1 MDVALLSQALHHATD
16 PAQALAE
23 AARVVRP
30 GGKVLVLDL
39 RAHDETWV
47 RDKLGDR
54 QLGFSDDATAR
65 RC

>member
-1 MDVALLSQALHHATD
+1 MSRCCRRRCTTPPI
-16 PAQALAE
+16 PARALAE

-39 RAHDETWV
+39 RAHDEAWV

-54 QLGFSDDATAR
+54 QLGFSTTTSCAR
-65 RC
+65 C